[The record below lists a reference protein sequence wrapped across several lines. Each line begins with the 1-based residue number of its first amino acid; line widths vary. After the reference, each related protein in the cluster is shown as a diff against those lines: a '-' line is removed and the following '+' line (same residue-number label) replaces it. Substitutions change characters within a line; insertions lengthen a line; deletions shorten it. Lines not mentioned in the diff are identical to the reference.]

1 VYRAVFGQWDLEIA
15 SLDTGERRKLVE
27 GQAGRVVPGG
37 RLAFLRDGSLWA
49 ARFDPARLRID
60 GDPIRVVEGVDL
72 DFPGFAVAENGTLAY
87 VPAEPASIGRTLV
100 WVDMQGRE
108 QPTMAPA
115 REYVWARVSPDGQ
128 RAGVS
133 IGRNEGESAWVVD
146 LERGPLSRLA
156 SGPGKAGYPLWTK
169 SGERIVFRSNRE
181 GPIGFFWTMDG
192 GGAVERLATLEGMA
206 AVQPYGWSADGTRLV
221 FFHLPRR
228 DVGILRLESEPRW
241 EPLLNSEATE
251 QTPAISPDGKW
262 IAYAS
267 NETGRDEVYFQRF
280 PELGQKRRVST
291 EGGLDPL
298 WAPDGTRLYY
308 LRSPRTAMMAV
319 SIDVGPTVRVGKPE
333 VLFERAYYR
342 TLPGHRTHDLDPG
355 GTRFLMIKAD
365 ERADATGGGSRIQ
378 VVLNWQE
385 ELKRLVPTN

>member
-1 VYRAVFGQWDLEIA
+1 LPSPSEFSGQPIW
-15 SLDTGERRKLVE
+15 T
-27 GQAGRVVPGG
+27 
-37 RLAFLRDGSLWA
+37 RDG
-49 ARFDPARLRID
+49 
-60 GDPIRVVEGVDL
+60 
-72 DFPGFAVAENGTLAY
+72 
-87 VPAEPASIGRTLV
+87 
-100 WVDMQGRE
+100 
-108 QPTMAPA
+108 
-115 REYVWARVSPDGQ
+115 
-128 RAGVS
+128 
-133 IGRNEGESAWVVD
+133 
-146 LERGPLSRLA
+146 
-156 SGPGKAGYPLWTK
+156 K
-169 SGERIVFRSNRE
+169 RIVTRSER
-181 GPIGFFWTMDG
+181 PAGFFWATDG
-192 GGAVERLATLEGMA
+192 GGTLERLATFEDIT